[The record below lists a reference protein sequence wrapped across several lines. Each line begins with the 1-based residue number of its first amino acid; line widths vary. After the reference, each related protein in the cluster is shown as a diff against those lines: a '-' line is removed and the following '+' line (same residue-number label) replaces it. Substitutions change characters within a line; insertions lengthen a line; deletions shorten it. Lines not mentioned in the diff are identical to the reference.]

1 MQFDTIEL
9 AIEALRNGESI
20 IVVDD
25 EDRENEGDLVA
36 VTEWMDDNTI
46 NFMAKEGRGLICAPI
61 DRSIAE
67 RLKLQSMEQN
77 NTDVYGTHF
86 TVSVDHYKTTTGI
99 SAHERTQTAR
109 ALIDENTNP
118 EDFHRPGHLFPLIAK
133 ENGVLTRNG
142 HTEAAVDLARLTGA
156 QPAGVICEIMNDDG
170 TMAKGEDLQSFKE
183 RHHLKMIT
191 IKSLVAFR
199 KAVELNVNLKA
210 KVKMPTDFGHFDMY
224 GFTTDYSE
232 EEIVAIVKG
241 DLKSNP
247 NVRMHSACL
256 TGDIFHSQRC
266 DCGAQ
271 LEASMKYID
280 EHGGMIIYLPQEGR
294 GIGLMNKLRAYELI
308 EKGYDTVTANL
319 ALGFDEDLR
328 DYHVA
333 AEILKYFGL
342 SKINLLS
349 NNPKKFEGL
358 KDYGIEIVDRIE
370 LIVPETQHNHS
381 YMETK
386 KNKMGH
392 LI

>member
-46 NFMAKEGRGLICAPI
+46 NFMAREGRGLICAPI
-61 DRSIAE
+61 DKSIAE

-77 NTDVYGTHF
+77 NTDIYGTHF
-86 TVSVDHYKTTTGI
+86 TVSIDHYKTTTGI

-191 IKSLVAFR
+191 IKSLVAFH

-224 GFTTDYSE
+224 GFTTDYSD

-294 GIGLMNKLRAYELI
+294 GIGLINKLRAYELI

-333 AEILKYFGL
+333 AEILKYFDI
-342 SKINLLS
+342 SEINLLS

-358 KDYGIEIVDRIE
+358 EDYGIEIVDRIE
-370 LIVPETQHNHS
+370 LIVPETQYNHS

>member
-46 NFMAKEGRGLICAPI
+46 NFMAREGRGLICAPI
-61 DRSIAE
+61 DKSIAE

-77 NTDVYGTHF
+77 NTDIYGTHF
-86 TVSVDHYKTTTGI
+86 TVSIDHYKTTTGI

-224 GFTTDYSE
+224 GFTTDYSD

-294 GIGLMNKLRAYELI
+294 GIGLINKLRAYELI

-319 ALGFDEDLR
+319 TLGFDEDLR

-333 AEILKYFGL
+333 AEILKYFDI
-342 SKINLLS
+342 SEINLLS

-358 KDYGIEIVDRIE
+358 EDYGIEIVDRIE
-370 LIVPETQHNHS
+370 LIVPETQYNHS

>member
-61 DRSIAE
+61 DKSIAE

-77 NTDVYGTHF
+77 NTDIYGTHF
-86 TVSVDHYKTTTGI
+86 TVSIDHYKTTTGI

-210 KVKMPTDFGHFDMY
+210 KIKMPTDFGHFDMY
-224 GFTTDYSE
+224 GFTTDYSD

-294 GIGLMNKLRAYELI
+294 GIGLINKLRAYELI

-333 AEILKYFGL
+333 AEILKYFDI
-342 SKINLLS
+342 SEINLLS

-358 KDYGIEIVDRIE
+358 EDYGIEIVDRIE
-370 LIVPETQHNHS
+370 LIVPETQYNHS

>member
-46 NFMAKEGRGLICAPI
+46 NFMAREGRGLICAPI
-61 DRSIAE
+61 DKSIAE

-77 NTDVYGTHF
+77 NTDIYGTHF
-86 TVSVDHYKTTTGI
+86 TVSIDHYKTTTGI

-142 HTEAAVDLARLTGA
+142 HTEAAVDLARLIGA

-224 GFTTDYSE
+224 GFTTDYSD

-294 GIGLMNKLRAYELI
+294 GIGLINKLRAYELI

-333 AEILKYFGL
+333 AEILKYFDI
-342 SKINLLS
+342 SEINLLS

-358 KDYGIEIVDRIE
+358 EDYGIEIVDRIE
-370 LIVPETQHNHS
+370 LIVPETQYNHS

>member
-61 DRSIAE
+61 DKSIAE

-77 NTDVYGTHF
+77 NTDIYGTHF
-86 TVSVDHYKTTTGI
+86 TVSIDHYKTTTGI

-142 HTEAAVDLARLTGA
+142 HTEVAVDLARLTGA

-224 GFTTDYSE
+224 GFTTDYSD

-294 GIGLMNKLRAYELI
+294 GIGLINKLRAYELI

-333 AEILKYFGL
+333 TEILKYFDI
-342 SKINLLS
+342 SEINLLS

-358 KDYGIEIVDRIE
+358 EDYGIEIVDRIE
-370 LIVPETQHNHS
+370 LIVPETQYNHS

>member
-61 DRSIAE
+61 DKSIAE
-67 RLKLQSMEQN
+67 KLKLQSMEQN
-77 NTDVYGTHF
+77 NTDIYGTHF
-86 TVSVDHYKTTTGI
+86 TVSIDHYKTTTGI

-224 GFTTDYSE
+224 GFTTDYSD

-294 GIGLMNKLRAYELI
+294 GIGLINKLRAYELI

-333 AEILKYFGL
+333 AEILKYFDI
-342 SKINLLS
+342 SEINLLS

-358 KDYGIEIVDRIE
+358 EDYGIEIVDRIE
-370 LIVPETQHNHS
+370 LIVPETQYNHS

>member
-61 DRSIAE
+61 DKSIAE

-77 NTDVYGTHF
+77 NTDIYGTHF
-86 TVSVDHYKTTTGI
+86 TVSIDHYKTTTGI

-133 ENGVLTRNG
+133 KNGVLTRNG

-224 GFTTDYSE
+224 GFTTDYSD

-294 GIGLMNKLRAYELI
+294 GIGLINKLRAYELI

-333 AEILKYFGL
+333 AEILKYFDI
-342 SKINLLS
+342 SEINLLS

-358 KDYGIEIVDRIE
+358 EDYGIEIVDRIE
-370 LIVPETQHNHS
+370 LIVPETQYNHS

>member
-61 DRSIAE
+61 DKSIAE

-77 NTDVYGTHF
+77 NTDIYGTHF
-86 TVSVDHYKTTTGI
+86 TVSIDHYKTTTGI

-247 NVRMHSACL
+247 NVRLHSACL

-294 GIGLMNKLRAYELI
+294 GIGLINKLRAYELI

-333 AEILKYFGL
+333 AEILKYFDI
-342 SKINLLS
+342 SEINLLS

-358 KDYGIEIVDRIE
+358 EDYGIEIVDRIE

>member
-46 NFMAKEGRGLICAPI
+46 NFMAREGRGLICAPI
-61 DRSIAE
+61 DKSIAE

-77 NTDVYGTHF
+77 NTDIYGTHF
-86 TVSVDHYKTTTGI
+86 TVSIDHYKTTTGI

-224 GFTTDYSE
+224 GFTTDYSD

-241 DLKSNP
+241 NLKSNP

-294 GIGLMNKLRAYELI
+294 GIGLINKLRAYELI

-333 AEILKYFGL
+333 AEILKYFDI
-342 SKINLLS
+342 SEINLLS

-358 KDYGIEIVDRIE
+358 EDYGIEIVDRIE
-370 LIVPETQHNHS
+370 LIVPETQYNHS

-386 KNKMGH
+386 KIKWD
-392 LI
+392 I

>member
-46 NFMAKEGRGLICAPI
+46 NFMAREGRGLICAPI
-61 DRSIAE
+61 DKSIAE

-77 NTDVYGTHF
+77 NTDIYGTHF
-86 TVSVDHYKTTTGI
+86 TVSIDHYKTTTGI

-142 HTEAAVDLARLTGA
+142 HTEAAVDLAWLTGA

-224 GFTTDYSE
+224 GFTTDYSD

-294 GIGLMNKLRAYELI
+294 GIGLINKLRAYELI

-333 AEILKYFGL
+333 AEILKYFDI
-342 SKINLLS
+342 SEINLLS

-358 KDYGIEIVDRIE
+358 EDYGIEIVDRIE
-370 LIVPETQHNHS
+370 LIVPETQYNHS

>member
-46 NFMAKEGRGLICAPI
+46 NFMAREGRGLICAPI
-61 DRSIAE
+61 DKSIAE
-67 RLKLQSMEQN
+67 KLKLQSMEQN
-77 NTDVYGTHF
+77 NTDIYGTHF
-86 TVSVDHYKTTTGI
+86 TVSIDHYKTTTGI

-224 GFTTDYSE
+224 GFTTDYSD

-271 LEASMKYID
+271 LEASMKYIN

-294 GIGLMNKLRAYELI
+294 GIGLINKLRAYELI

-333 AEILKYFGL
+333 AEILKYFDI
-342 SKINLLS
+342 SEINLLS

-358 KDYGIEIVDRIE
+358 EDYGIEIVDRIE
-370 LIVPETQHNHS
+370 LIVPETQYNHS

>member
-46 NFMAKEGRGLICAPI
+46 NFMAREGRGLICAPI
-61 DRSIAE
+61 DKSIAE

-77 NTDVYGTHF
+77 NTDIYGTHF
-86 TVSVDHYKTTTGI
+86 TVSIDHYKTTTGI

-247 NVRMHSACL
+247 NVRLHSACL

-294 GIGLMNKLRAYELI
+294 GIGLINKLRAYELI

-333 AEILKYFGL
+333 AEILKYFDI
-342 SKINLLS
+342 SEINLLS

-358 KDYGIEIVDRIE
+358 EDYGIEIVDRIE
-370 LIVPETQHNHS
+370 LIVPETQYNHS

>member
-1 MQFDTIEL
+1 
-9 AIEALRNGESI
+9 
-20 IVVDD
+20 
-25 EDRENEGDLVA
+25 
-36 VTEWMDDNTI
+36 
-46 NFMAKEGRGLICAPI
+46 
-61 DRSIAE
+61 
-67 RLKLQSMEQN
+67 
-77 NTDVYGTHF
+77 
-86 TVSVDHYKTTTGI
+86 
-99 SAHERTQTAR
+99 
-109 ALIDENTNP
+109 
-118 EDFHRPGHLFPLIAK
+118 
-133 ENGVLTRNG
+133 
-142 HTEAAVDLARLTGA
+142 
-156 QPAGVICEIMNDDG
+156 
-170 TMAKGEDLQSFKE
+170 
-183 RHHLKMIT
+183 MIT

-224 GFTTDYSE
+224 GFTTDYSD

-241 DLKSNP
+241 NLKSNP

-294 GIGLMNKLRAYELI
+294 GIGLINKLRAYELI

-333 AEILKYFGL
+333 AEILKYFDI
-342 SKINLLS
+342 SEINLLS

-358 KDYGIEIVDRIE
+358 EDYGIEIVDRIE
-370 LIVPETQHNHS
+370 LIVPETQYNHS

-386 KNKMGH
+386 NKMGH

>member
-9 AIEALRNGESI
+9 AIEALRNGDSI

-61 DRSIAE
+61 DKSIAE

-77 NTDVYGTHF
+77 NTDIYGTHF
-86 TVSVDHYKTTTGI
+86 TVSIDYYKTTTGI

-224 GFTTDYSE
+224 GFTTDYSD

-294 GIGLMNKLRAYELI
+294 GIGLINKLRAYELI

-333 AEILKYFGL
+333 AEILKYFDI
-342 SKINLLS
+342 SEINLLS

-358 KDYGIEIVDRIE
+358 EDYDIEIVDRIE
-370 LIVPETQHNHS
+370 LIVTETPYNHS

>member
-1 MQFDTIEL
+1 
-9 AIEALRNGESI
+9 
-20 IVVDD
+20 
-25 EDRENEGDLVA
+25 
-36 VTEWMDDNTI
+36 
-46 NFMAKEGRGLICAPI
+46 
-61 DRSIAE
+61 
-67 RLKLQSMEQN
+67 
-77 NTDVYGTHF
+77 
-86 TVSVDHYKTTTGI
+86 
-99 SAHERTQTAR
+99 
-109 ALIDENTNP
+109 
-118 EDFHRPGHLFPLIAK
+118 
-133 ENGVLTRNG
+133 
-142 HTEAAVDLARLTGA
+142 
-156 QPAGVICEIMNDDG
+156 
-170 TMAKGEDLQSFKE
+170 
-183 RHHLKMIT
+183 
-191 IKSLVAFR
+191 
-199 KAVELNVNLKA
+199 
-210 KVKMPTDFGHFDMY
+210 MPTDFGHFDMY
-224 GFTTDYSE
+224 GFTTDYSD

-294 GIGLMNKLRAYELI
+294 GIGLINKLRAYELI

-333 AEILKYFGL
+333 A
-342 SKINLLS
+342 
-349 NNPKKFEGL
+349 
-358 KDYGIEIVDRIE
+358 DYGIEIVDRIE
-370 LIVPETQHNHS
+370 LIVPETPYNHS

>member
-61 DRSIAE
+61 DKSIAE

-77 NTDVYGTHF
+77 NTDIYGTHF
-86 TVSVDHYKTTTGI
+86 TVSIDYYKTTTGI

-224 GFTTDYSE
+224 GFTTDYSD

-241 DLKSNP
+241 NLKSNP

-294 GIGLMNKLRAYELI
+294 GIGLINKLRAYELI

-333 AEILKYFGL
+333 AEILKYFDI
-342 SKINLLS
+342 SEINLLS

>member
-46 NFMAKEGRGLICAPI
+46 NFMAREGRGLICAPI
-61 DRSIAE
+61 DKSIAE

-77 NTDVYGTHF
+77 NTDIYGTHF
-86 TVSVDHYKTTTGI
+86 TVSIDHYKTTTGI

-133 ENGVLTRNG
+133 EKGVLTRNG

-224 GFTTDYSE
+224 GFTTDYSD

-294 GIGLMNKLRAYELI
+294 GIGLINKLRAYELI

-333 AEILKYFGL
+333 AEILKYFDI
-342 SKINLLS
+342 SEINLLS

-358 KDYGIEIVDRIE
+358 EDYGIEIVDRIE
-370 LIVPETQHNHS
+370 LIVPETQYNHS

>member
-36 VTEWMDDNTI
+36 VTKWMDDNTI
-46 NFMAKEGRGLICAPI
+46 NFMAREGRGLICAPI
-61 DRSIAE
+61 DKSIAE

-77 NTDVYGTHF
+77 NTDIYGTHF
-86 TVSVDHYKTTTGI
+86 TVSIDHYKTTTGI

-224 GFTTDYSE
+224 GFTTDYSD

-294 GIGLMNKLRAYELI
+294 GIGLINKLRAYELI

-333 AEILKYFGL
+333 AEILKYFDI
-342 SKINLLS
+342 SEINLLS

-358 KDYGIEIVDRIE
+358 EDYGIEIVDRIE
-370 LIVPETQHNHS
+370 LIVPETQYNHS

>member
-46 NFMAKEGRGLICAPI
+46 NFMAREGRGLICAPI
-61 DRSIAE
+61 YKSIAE

-77 NTDVYGTHF
+77 NTDIYGTHF
-86 TVSVDHYKTTTGI
+86 TVSIDHYKTTTGI

-224 GFTTDYSE
+224 GFTTDYSD

-294 GIGLMNKLRAYELI
+294 GIGLINKLRAYELI

-333 AEILKYFGL
+333 AEILKYFDI
-342 SKINLLS
+342 SEINLLS

-358 KDYGIEIVDRIE
+358 EDYGIEIVDRIE
-370 LIVPETQHNHS
+370 LIVPETQYNHS

>member
-61 DRSIAE
+61 DKSIAE

-77 NTDVYGTHF
+77 NTDIYGTHF
-86 TVSVDHYKTTTGI
+86 TVSIDHYKTTTGI

-224 GFTTDYSE
+224 GFTTDYSD

-241 DLKSNP
+241 DLKKQS
-247 NVRMHSACL
+247 
-256 TGDIFHSQRC
+256 
-266 DCGAQ
+266 
-271 LEASMKYID
+271 
-280 EHGGMIIYLPQEGR
+280 
-294 GIGLMNKLRAYELI
+294 
-308 EKGYDTVTANL
+308 
-319 ALGFDEDLR
+319 
-328 DYHVA
+328 
-333 AEILKYFGL
+333 
-342 SKINLLS
+342 
-349 NNPKKFEGL
+349 
-358 KDYGIEIVDRIE
+358 
-370 LIVPETQHNHS
+370 
-381 YMETK
+381 
-386 KNKMGH
+386 
-392 LI
+392 

>member
-61 DRSIAE
+61 DKSIAE

-77 NTDVYGTHF
+77 NTDIYGTHF
-86 TVSVDHYKTTTGI
+86 TVSIDHYKTTTGI

-191 IKSLVAFR
+191 IKSLVAFL

-224 GFTTDYSE
+224 GFTTDYSD

-280 EHGGMIIYLPQEGR
+280 EHGGMIIYLSQEGR
-294 GIGLMNKLRAYELI
+294 GIGLINKLRAYELI

-333 AEILKYFGL
+333 AEILKYFDI
-342 SKINLLS
+342 SEINLLS

-358 KDYGIEIVDRIE
+358 EDYGIEIVDRIE
-370 LIVPETQHNHS
+370 LIVPETQYNHS